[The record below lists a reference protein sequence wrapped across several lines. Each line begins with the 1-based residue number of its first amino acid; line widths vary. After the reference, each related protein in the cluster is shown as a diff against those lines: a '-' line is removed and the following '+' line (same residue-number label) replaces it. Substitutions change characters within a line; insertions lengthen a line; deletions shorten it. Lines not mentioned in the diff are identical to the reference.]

1 MINVVILRVTC
12 RKTQRREEAKELE
25 RYNAEVIRQIVDA
38 TGQIEAK
45 EAADKYQEALMYAE
59 ANKQLAMD
67 AAHRRQRAAEQE
79 KTANRLHVDNMRS
92 STWLCEDPSGGVRKG
107 GVRRDQW
114 KGMSV
119 QQLQNHYDAQ
129 YDQMLEKK
137 NRKLQDV
144 QDEANFTERQNMIQ
158 DAMQQ
163 IVLKEQKE
171 HYDMER
177 SYRMQQAEQ
186 AARATERKRSEVLTN
201 AVTEDFFSQFGTSH
215 R

>member
-1 MINVVILRVTC
+1 MQKRA
-12 RKTQRREEAKELE
+12 EAKEIE
-25 RYNAEVIRQIVDA
+25 RYNADVVRQIVDA

-45 EAADKYQEALMYAE
+45 EASEKYEEALMYAE

-67 AAHRRQRAAEQE
+67 AAHRRQRRTEE
-79 KTANRLHVDNMRS
+79 ERTANALHVDNMRS
-92 STWLCEDPSGGVRKG
+92 STWLCEDPSGGLRKG

-119 QQLQNHYDAQ
+119 QQLQDHYDAQ

-137 NRKLQDV
+137 NRNMQNA
-144 QDEANFTERQNMIQ
+144 QDEANFAERQRMIQ

-163 IVLKEQKE
+163 IVLKEQNE
-171 HYDMER
+171 HYEMER
-177 SYRMQQAEQ
+177 SYRVQQAEQ
-186 AARATERKRSEVLTN
+186 AARATERRRGETNSN
-201 AVTEDFFSQFGTSH
+201 AVTEEFFKHFGSSH